1 MSFTVSRR
9 TLWISLVILVIV
21 VIITLIAMRAK
32 SRYAYPDANAPKTIG
47 VVSGAAAGGT
57 GIVTITTSNRHG
69 YSAGDVLNYGTA
81 AYIVLASP
89 APTPTTTA
97 TGPFVF
103 SISTPLAAATFTTG
117 TTFKPAYTTLEE
129 ALEQCNI
136 VNSNGGYATTADFDA
151 CIQNA
156 ATAYYNSMC
165 PWTSGQNT
173 PVLGT
178 PVYAARATRDGEISS
193 TSNNTDSIGKSYI
206 GVKNSASADMVKV
219 VNAARKA
226 DVTGATRK
234 YLTTVCPNYYT
245 TATGTAGA
253 SSYATW
259 GIFTT
264 APSASAAASAA
275 YYFNT
280 TLVKFANKTEKDT
293 VNKRFREWAKYAA
306 DNPTLANPTALIPAS
321 TLFNVTGPSGIPN
334 YKLAQQFGPGTVTT
348 IYDLPWNKDETTF
361 TVPATYLLN

>member
-32 SRYAYPDANAPKTIG
+32 SRYAYPNANAPKTVG
-47 VVSGAAAGGT
+47 VVASAAAGGT

-89 APTPTTTA
+89 APSTSA
-97 TGPFVF
+97 TGPHVF
-103 SISTPLAAATFTTG
+103 SISAKPAPTTFTASS
-117 TTFKPAYTTLEE
+117 TFKPAYTTLDE

-136 VNSNGGYATTADFDA
+136 VNNNGGYTETQFDT
-151 CIQNA
+151 CIQDA

-173 PVLGT
+173 PVEGT
-178 PVYAARATRDGEISS
+178 PVYAAKETRDSEISS
-193 TSNNTDSIGKSYI
+193 SSSTPSIGNSYT
-206 GVKNSASADMVKV
+206 GVKNSASVDMVSV

-245 TATGTAGA
+245 TAVGTAGA
-253 SSYATW
+253 PSYATW

-264 APSASAAASAA
+264 APTASAA
-275 YYFNT
+275 YYFNPA
-280 TLVKFANKTEKDT
+280 LVKFSNKAERDD

-306 DNPTLANPTALIPAS
+306 FDPTLANPTALIPGS
-321 TLFNVTGPSGIPN
+321 NLFNVTGPSGMPN

-348 IYDLPWNKDETTF
+348 IVAALPWNTPETTF